1 MKEMVEKLIANF
13 GIGRI
18 TCGSKRGDERN
29 NTISRGK
36 AFLEVEERN

>member
-13 GIGRI
+13 SISRI
-18 TCGSKRGDERN
+18 TCGSKRGDEGN

-36 AFLEVEERN
+36 ASLEVEERN